1 MRRVQIPQWVPVPSL
16 IALGLLVLILSLLSP
31 QFFTLRNLQTIA
43 DQSAIPW
50 VIVVGLTFVILMGSI
65 DLSVEG
71 VVGAGSMVAA
81 LVVANDRNALNLGY
95 LAFPVAMAAGL
106 LIGLFAG
113 WAVTRLRIPSFL
125 ATIATGYIGLGV
137 AQILFGDQAK
147 PRVLDPKI
155 TDLALSTWWGFSKL
169 TWIALVVIALA
180 LLAQQF
186 TRFGRYAYAIGG
198 SEEITKLSGVNVR
211 LYRASAFAVAGAM
224 FGLAGAMFTARTGV
238 GAVGAGEGQL
248 FLTIAAVVIGGTL
261 LTGGRGG
268 ILNSFVGVLI
278 MLCIANGMI
287 LVGVSPFWQQ
297 LVQGLVVLIAVIATM
312 YRQRRRLRVIK

>member
-1 MRRVQIPQWVPVPSL
+1 MLKRSIPQWIPVPSL
-16 IALGLLVLILSLLSP
+16 VALVILGVILSLLSP
-31 QFFTLRNLQTIA
+31 QFLTMRNFQTIA

-81 LVVANDRNALNLGY
+81 LLIANDRNALNFGY
-95 LAFPVAMAAGL
+95 WAFPVAVVAGI

-113 WAVTRLRIPSFL
+113 WSVTRLRIPSFL

-137 AQILFGDQAK
+137 AQILFGNQAK
-147 PRVLDPKI
+147 PRVLDPRI
-155 TDLALSTWWGFSKL
+155 TDLAMTTWWGLSKL
-169 TWIALVVIALA
+169 TWIALVVVVLGF
-180 LLAQQF
+180 LVQQF

-198 SEEITKLSGVNVR
+198 SEEITKLSGIDTR
-211 LYRASAFAVAGAM
+211 FYRATAVAVAGAT

-261 LTGGRGG
+261 LTGGKGG
-268 ILNSFVGVLI
+268 ILHSFVGVLI
-278 MLCIANGMI
+278 MVCIANGMI
-287 LVGVSPFWQQ
+287 LVGVNPFWQQ
-297 LVQGLVVLIAVIATM
+297 LVQGMVVLVAVIATM
-312 YRQRRRLRVIK
+312 YRQRQRLRVIK